1 MDIYLCLLLAGG
13 AYSHSVPVVFFYGW
27 RDQDSP
33 PRESYEEE
41 GLTLASLPP
50 SLSLSTPMSGIK
62 VDLHIGADRH
72 LGGGS
77 LL

>member
-41 GLTLASLPP
+41 GLTLAFLPP
-50 SLSLSTPMSGIK
+50 SLSMSGIK